1 MQSVYL
7 CFIFHLEHKK
17 KKKISISRGLTWFL
31 ILGKIQDG
39 GQDGDYCWWR
49 HRPPAA
55 PLPIQYISSFRED
68 QRLSTKGKVVSKCC
82 NTSKT
87 LRGGG
92 GSIHPLLYHG
102 GGMNL
107 HLRPRVK
114 SFHPWKICTSFE
126 TTYWL
131 HKQKNVSKAAMS
143 VIPEY
148 EFSPATVKLPSLH
161 DRRYRLEV
169 YANRFCHLRP
179 PAWLRQTLHS
189 AQSLWMSNMRFR
201 HDNCS

>member
-1 MQSVYL
+1 MFYFSSRAQ
-7 CFIFHLEHKK
+7 
-17 KKKISISRGLTWFL
+17 KKISISRGLTWFL

-55 PLPIQYISSFRED
+55 PLPIKYISSCRED
-68 QRLSTKGKVVSKCC
+68 QRLSTNGKIVSKYC

-87 LRGGG
+87 LGGG
-92 GSIHPLLYHG
+92 EGLSIPSRTTVGVWICIYVQGLNHFTPGKFAPRLKPLIG
-102 GGMNL
+102 FIS
-107 HLRPRVK
+107 R
-114 SFHPWKICTSFE
+114 
-126 TTYWL
+126 
-131 HKQKNVSKAAMS
+131 KNASKTAMS

-161 DRRYRLEV
+161 DKSYRLEV

-179 PAWLRQTLHS
+179 PGWLRQTLHS
-189 AQSLWMSNMRFR
+189 AQNLWMSNMRFR
-201 HDNCS
+201 HGNCS

>member
-1 MQSVYL
+1 MFYFSSRAQ
-7 CFIFHLEHKK
+7 KK
-17 KKKISISRGLTWFL
+17 NQHFSRFNLISHSWKNPR
-31 ILGKIQDG
+31 
-39 GQDGDYCWWR
+39 WR
-49 HRPPAA
+49 PRWRLLLVTSQAPAA

-68 QRLSTKGKVVSKCC
+68 QRLSTKGKLVSKCC

-87 LRGGG
+87 QGGGG

-161 DRRYRLEV
+161 DKRYRLEV

-179 PAWLRQTLHS
+179 PG
-189 AQSLWMSNMRFR
+189 
-201 HDNCS
+201 